1 MKARIREEGENLEK
15 KSCKEP
21 VIINSPIDQRKIII
35 IVGPTAAG
43 KTAIAIKTARH
54 FGTDIISADSRQ
66 CFKALTIGTAKPS
79 DAELK
84 IVRHYFINSH
94 AITDEVNAGIFEQ
107 VALEYAGEIFRRHPV
122 AVMCGG
128 TGLYVRAFC
137 EGIEEIPP
145 VPPEIR
151 DRISR
156 EYKIKGLSWLQETV
170 RKQDPAFYATG
181 ETSNPHRL
189 MRALEVMESAGKSI
203 VSFRKGERR
212 QRDFELLKIGL
223 ELPKELLHERINAR
237 TEKMIADGLVEEVKS
252 LLPYR
257 FHNALQTVGYQEI
270 FAYLDGAVSLPEA
283 IEKIKMNTRRYA
295 KRQLTWFRKDK
306 SIQWIDARDETGI
319 MELAKAFAGFKT

>member
-1 MKARIREEGENLEK
+1 MKARIRGEENLEK
-15 KSCKEP
+15 KSYKEP
-21 VIINSPIDQRKIII
+21 VIINSPINQRKIII

-43 KTAIAIKTARH
+43 KTAIAIKTALH
-54 FGTDIISADSRQ
+54 FHTAIISADSRQ

-94 AITDEVNAGIFEQ
+94 EITDEMNAGVFERL
-107 VALEYAGEIFRRHPV
+107 ALGYAGEIFRHHPV

-137 EGIEEIPP
+137 EGMEEIPP

-151 DRISR
+151 ERISG
-156 EYKIKGLSWLQETV
+156 EYKIKGLSWLQEMV
-170 RKQDPAFYATG
+170 RKRDPVFYAGG

-189 MRALEVMESAGKSI
+189 MRALEVIESSGKSI
-203 VSFRKGERR
+203 VSFHKGERR

-237 TEKMIADGLVEEVKS
+237 TDKMIANGLVGEVRN

-257 FHNALQTVGYQEI
+257 FHNALQTVGYKEI

-283 IEKIKMNTRRYA
+283 IEKIKINTRQYA
-295 KRQLTWFRKDK
+295 KRQLTWFRKDR
-306 SIQWIDARDETGI
+306 SIQWMDARDETGI
-319 MELAKAFAGFKT
+319 MELAKAFAGAKT